1 MNIVVLLIVL
11 ILLIIGYSWYK
22 KNFKKLDIPCVA
34 MVTGAPKCGKSTI
47 AIHLA
52 YKEFKKA
59 RFKVAV
65 KNIFNRLMHKP
76 LLEKPL
82 FYSNIP
88 LNIKEGYTPVTKELL
103 TAQTKFVEFS
113 VVYLGEVSLIADS
126 MSYRNEDI
134 NEQLLLFNKLF
145 GHRVGGK
152 LFYDTQCINDCH
164 YSLKRVVSNY
174 LYCYKLVNLPILPF
188 VIAYV
193 REERYSDDNSTIN
206 TFESDVEDS
215 LKKILIS
222 KNVWKKFDYRCYR
235 NIHNYKSL
243 KEECD
248 IIHTN
253 KLEANNIV
261 SFKNYKTLEVN
272 KNENAKS

>member
-1 MNIVVLLIVL
+1 MNIVVFIIAI
-11 ILLIIGYSWYK
+11 ILFIIGYAWYK
-22 KNFKKLDIPCVA
+22 KTFKKVNIPCVA
-34 MVTGAPKCGKSTI
+34 MITGAPKTGKSTI

-59 RFKVAV
+59 RLKVAI
-65 KNIFNRLMHKP
+65 KNIFNKLTGKP

-103 TAQTKFVEFS
+103 TAKSKFVEFS

-126 MSYRNEDI
+126 MSYKNDEI

-174 LYCYKLVNLPILPF
+174 LYCYKLINVPLLPF
-188 VIAYV
+188 VVAFV
-193 REERYSDDNSTIN
+193 REERYSDDNTTMN
-206 TFESDVEDS
+206 TYQSDVEDS
-215 LKKILIS
+215 LKRILIS
-222 KNVWKKFDYRCYR
+222 KKIWKKFDFRCYR
-235 NIHNYKSL
+235 NINNYKNLNEENNIVYPTSL
-243 KEECD
+243 
-248 IIHTN
+248 
-253 KLEANNIV
+253 LANDIV
-261 SFKNYKTLEVN
+261 SFKTYKILEVN

>member
-1 MNIVVLLIVL
+1 MNIVVLIIAV
-11 ILLIIGYSWYK
+11 ILFCLGYSWYK
-22 KNFKKLDIPCVA
+22 KTFKKVDIPCVA
-34 MVTGAPKCGKSTI
+34 MITGAPKTAKSTL
-47 AIHLA
+47 AIYLA

-59 RFKVAV
+59 RLKVAI
-65 KNIFNRLMHKP
+65 KNIFNKLSGKP

-103 TAQTKFVEFS
+103 TAHSKFVEYS

-126 MSYRNEDI
+126 MSYKNDEI

-174 LYCYKLVNLPILPF
+174 LYCYKLVNVPLLPF
-188 VIAYV
+188 VIVYV
-193 REERYSDDNSTIN
+193 REERYSDDSSTMN
-206 TFESDVEDS
+206 TYQSDVEDS
-215 LKKILIS
+215 MKRILIS
-222 KNVWKKFDYRCYR
+222 KKIWKKFDYRCYR
-235 NIHNYKSL
+235 NINNYQCLNEEKNIVYPTSL
-243 KEECD
+243 VAKD
-248 IIHTN
+248 
-253 KLEANNIV
+253 IV
-261 SFKNYKTLEVN
+261 SFKTYNSLEVN

>member
-1 MNIVVLLIVL
+1 MNIVVF
-11 ILLIIGYSWYK
+11 IIAIIIFCFVYAWYK
-22 KNFKKLDIPCVA
+22 KTFKKLDIPCVA
-34 MVTGAPKCGKSTI
+34 MITGAPKTGKSTI

-59 RFKVAV
+59 RLKVAV

-103 TAQTKFVEFS
+103 TAQSKFVEFS

-126 MSYRNEDI
+126 MSYKNEDI

-174 LYCYKLVNLPILPF
+174 LYCYKLINVPLLPF
-188 VIAYV
+188 VVAFV
-193 REERYSDDNSTIN
+193 REERYSDDNTTMN
-206 TFESDVEDS
+206 TYQSDVEDS
-215 LKKILIS
+215 LKRILIS
-222 KNVWKKFDYRCYR
+222 KKIWKKFDFRCYR
-235 NIHNYKSL
+235 NINNYKNL
-243 KEECD
+243 NEENN
-248 IIHTN
+248 IVYPTS
-253 KLEANNIV
+253 LEANNIV
-261 SFKNYKTLEVN
+261 SFKTYKSLEVN
-272 KNENAKS
+272 KNENVKS